1 MRNYMTSQRPKVEKE
16 LTYGHEH
23 NSMSMKRKR
32 LTLSKVNAKTR
43 VKIVKMAA
51 SKLRT
56 HKEIGEIFNVR
67 TIVVS

>member
-1 MRNYMTSQRPKVEKE
+1 
-16 LTYGHEH
+16 
-23 NSMSMKRKR
+23 MSMKRKR

-67 TIVVS
+67 TTVVS